1 MSGGQNSRS
10 MQLAL
15 TGGRRRRRSVG
26 TRRGPRRAFSS
37 AMSSYGLIGGLNRS
51 ASASLQSSL
60 VGGDDLRG
68 GDFVGGDD
76 VAGGLGRRMASASA
90 SYGLTGGKRRR
101 RSSKRTKRS
110 KKSTRRTRKRRGGD
124 GI

>member
-60 VGGDDLRG
+60 VGGDDFVG

-90 SYGLTGGKRRR
+90 SYGLTGGRRR
-101 RSSKRTKRS
+101 KSSKRS
-110 KKSTRRTRKRRGGD
+110 KKSTRRTRKR
-124 GI
+124 